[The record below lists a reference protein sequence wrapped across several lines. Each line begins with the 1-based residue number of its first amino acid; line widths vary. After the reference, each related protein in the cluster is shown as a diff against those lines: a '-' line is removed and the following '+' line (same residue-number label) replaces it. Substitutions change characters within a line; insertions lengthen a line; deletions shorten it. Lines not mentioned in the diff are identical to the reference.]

1 MSEHPISNLMDT
13 TMERL
18 RSMVDANTIIGT
30 PIEAAGITVIPI
42 SKVSFGLATGG
53 SDIPNKNGQQIF
65 GGGGGA
71 GVSVTPIAFIA
82 IKDGNAKLLQIYNEA
97 SSVDRAIQMAPELF
111 DRIKDLFPSNKE

>member
-1 MSEHPISNLMDT
+1 MSENNIKDLMDT

-30 PIEAAGITVIPI
+30 PIEASGITIIPI

-71 GVSVTPIAFIA
+71 GVSVTPLAFIA
-82 IKDGNAKLLQIYNEA
+82 IKDGNAKLLQIYPDA
-97 SSVDRAIQMAPELF
+97 TSLDRAIQMAPDLF
-111 DRIKDLFPSNKE
+111 DRIKDLFPSSNQ

>member
-1 MSEHPISNLMDT
+1 MSENNIKDLMDT

>member
-1 MSEHPISNLMDT
+1 MSENNIKDLMDT

-30 PIEAAGITVIPI
+30 PIEAAGITIIPI

-82 IKDGNAKLLQIYNEA
+82 IKDGNAKLLQIYTEA

-111 DRIKDLFPSNKE
+111 DRIKDLFPQNKE

>member
-1 MSEHPISNLMDT
+1 MSENNIKDLMDT

-18 RSMVDANTIIGT
+18 RTMVDANTIIGT